1 MTLDKTLPVLLAQ
14 RKMKQSDLAR
24 MTGIST
30 GLISDYIGGRKV
42 PSISKAVLMADAFGI
57 SLDALVGREPQG
69 TAAQR
74 EVSAIASQMNGD
86 GHDVREDSGWTVT
99 DPLRRTEKGPLPGAF
114 PGRGPALLS
123 AVRDDHYRLG

>member
-14 RKMKQSDLAR
+14 RHIKQSDLAR

-42 PSISKAVLMADAFGI
+42 PSISKAVLIADALGI
-57 SLDALVGREPQG
+57 SLDALVGRETQG

-74 EVSAIASQMNGD
+74 EVAAIAFQMNEEGQETLIRIAR
-86 GHDVREDSGWTVT
+86 GMST
-99 DPLRRTEKGPLPGAF
+99 DPGYKKSSQPRVVEAQE
-114 PGRGPALLS
+114 S
-123 AVRDDHYRLG
+123 A

>member
-1 MTLDKTLPVLLAQ
+1 MALDKTLPILLAQ

-30 GLISDYIGGRKV
+30 GLMSDYIGGRKV
-42 PSISKAVLMADAFGI
+42 PSISKAVLMADALGI

-74 EVSAIASQMNGD
+74 EVAAIAFQMNEEGQETLIRIAR
-86 GHDVREDSGWTVT
+86 GMSN
-99 DPLRRTEKGPLPGAF
+99 DPGYKKSSQHGMVEEKKI
-114 PGRGPALLS
+114 S
-123 AVRDDHYRLG
+123 

>member
-30 GLISDYIGGRKV
+30 GLS
-42 PSISKAVLMADAFGI
+42 S
-57 SLDALVGREPQG
+57 
-69 TAAQR
+69 
-74 EVSAIASQMNGD
+74 
-86 GHDVREDSGWTVT
+86 WTVT
-99 DPLRRTEKGPLPGAF
+99 DPLRRTEKWPLPGAF

-123 AVRDDHYRLG
+123 AVRDDHYRLGQTRHVSLVERTEPVHRLDVAGYLLGAPAHPLALAFFHGATTSRARVYIGAGAAL